1 MTEILTRFATWKML
15 KGEMFV
21 HFQDMPVEVE
31 GACRPNADGTY
42 SIFLNTRHSVATQRA
57 AFFHEVAHIYF
68 KDHQSDLDA
77 DMIEAQRRL
86 QHANDHERAA

>member
-1 MTEILTRFATWKML
+1 MTEILTRFATWKMIR
-15 KGEMFV
+15 GEMFV

-31 GACRPNADGTY
+31 GACRPNTDGTY

-57 AFFHEVAHIYF
+57 AFYHEVAHIYY

-77 DMIEAQRRL
+77 DRIEAMRTGK
-86 QHANDHERAA
+86 